1 MKIFLTYFLKY
12 HAALFIFSSIKETEE
27 CVKRT
32 QALVISFFF
41 PFSLFWKKNCM
52 KGRQAITRSNNNEYC
67 AAVPWVSGVQFT
79 KIERLHV
86 RVKFTTNGKHQIQ
99 AENFSE

>member
-1 MKIFLTYFLKY
+1 MK
-12 HAALFIFSSIKETEE
+12 
-27 CVKRT
+27 
-32 QALVISFFF
+32 
-41 PFSLFWKKNCM
+41 W
-52 KGRQAITRSNNNEYC
+52 RQAIARSNNNEYC

-86 RVKFTTNGKHQIQ
+86 RVKFTTKGKQQIQ